1 MKTFSKARV
10 GTMVKI
16 APQLD
21 PRIYILK
28 SYRSK
33 NKIYPYLKVTIN
45 EDDLTLRLQ
54 CTHTHPAG

>member
-1 MKTFSKARV
+1 MKTFSKTRV
-10 GTMVKI
+10 GTMIKI
-16 APQLD
+16 APRLD

-28 SYRSK
+28 SFRSK
-33 NKIYPYLKVTIN
+33 DESTPYLKVTIN

>member
-1 MKTFSKARV
+1 MKIFSKTRV
-10 GTMVKI
+10 GTMIKI

-33 NKIYPYLKVTIN
+33 DEPLSQSNYK
-45 EDDLTLRLQ
+45 
-54 CTHTHPAG
+54 